1 MRCPVLIRVKPLDVA
16 GAQSGWPA
24 TEACITMTPAR
35 DTANASR
42 TTAVVRSLLAGS
54 ALAFLL
60 QACSSY
66 GPPTE
71 PAPTGRIEY
80 DGFSFAAPPGPGWTI
95 TRGADGVVMSR
106 MLESPEHTQVA
117 VVLRST
123 GFDPALVGY
132 PAYATDREVFT
143 RYVKANKE
151 NSQAQGDQS
160 RFVMLSDDAIT
171 DSRFGYCARTSEK
184 VEDHTPATR
193 KHMLLMETW
202 GYTCL
207 MPGAPKFIVEVA
219 FSERAAPGVQDANL
233 VETREAFFRGFR
245 FSGAATEGPAS
256 ASGIAAAG
264 AGASAPAAT
273 PAASTATP
281 AASAATPGLLVLT
294 VRQSQRESV
303 RKGFEKAAPGIAMV
317 LEGDPRTAEPH
328 RNLRLSFSA
337 QVDRSGQMSN
347 RDGAAIGGLAAV
359 LLGSITPWSCPVIH
373 SLQASLLG
381 PDGTELRTWTIT
393 HKDKHVGT
401 MLACP
406 DVEQPEAGA
415 IFELEKELIRRMRAE
430 NLLAH

>member
-1 MRCPVLIRVKPLDVA
+1 V
-16 GAQSGWPA
+16 
-24 TEACITMTPAR
+24 TPAR

-42 TTAVVRSLLAGS
+42 TTAVVRSLLAGG

-106 MLESPEHTQVA
+106 MLASPEHTQVA
-117 VVLRST
+117 VVARST

-143 RYVKANKE
+143 RYVKLNME
-151 NSQAQGDQS
+151 NTQAQGDQS
-160 RFVMLSDDAIT
+160 RYVMLSDDVVT

-193 KHMLLMETW
+193 KHMLIMETW

-233 VETREAFFRGFR
+233 AETREAFFRGFR

-264 AGASAPAAT
+264 AGASVPA
-273 PAASTATP
+273 ATP
-281 AASAATPGLLVLT
+281 AASAATPELLVLT

-337 QVDRSGQMSN
+337 QVDRRGQMSN
-347 RDGAAIGGLAAV
+347 RDGAAAGGLATM

-373 SLQASLLG
+373 SLQASLLA

-415 IFELEKELIRRMRAE
+415 IFELEKELIRRMRSE
-430 NLLAH
+430 NLLAR

>member
-1 MRCPVLIRVKPLDVA
+1 
-16 GAQSGWPA
+16 
-24 TEACITMTPAR
+24 MTPTR

-42 TTAVVRSLLAGS
+42 TTAVVWPLLA
-54 ALAFLL
+54 ATAIAALL

-80 DGFSFAAPPGPGWTI
+80 DGFSFAAPPGTGWMI
-95 TRGADGVVMSR
+95 DRSAGGAVMSR
-106 MLESPEHTQVA
+106 MLGSAEHTQVA
-117 VVLRST
+117 VVTRST

-143 RYVKANKE
+143 RYVKANME
-151 NSQAQGDQS
+151 NTQAQGDKS
-160 RFVMLSDDAIT
+160 RFVLLSDDAVT

-193 KHMLLMETW
+193 KHMLVMETW

-207 MPGAPKFIVEVA
+207 MPAATKFIVQIA
-219 FSERAAPGVQDANL
+219 FSERAPPGVQDANL
-233 VETREAFFRGFR
+233 ADTREAFFRSFR
-245 FSGAATEGPAS
+245 FTGAATESPAS
-256 ASGIAAAG
+256 ASAGTQTTASGIAAAR
-264 AGASAPAAT
+264 AGASAPA
-273 PAASTATP
+273 PTP

-328 RNLRLSFSA
+328 RNLRLWFSA

-373 SLQASLLG
+373 SLQASLLA

-415 IFELEKELIRRMRAE
+415 IFELVKELIRRMRSE
-430 NLLAH
+430 NLVSG

>member
-1 MRCPVLIRVKPLDVA
+1 MTRV
-16 GAQSGWPA
+16 
-24 TEACITMTPAR
+24 T
-35 DTANASR
+35 NAS
-42 TTAVVRSLLAGS
+42 S
-54 ALAFLL
+54 ALRTLAVATSFSACAALAVLL

-80 DGFSFAAPPGPGWTI
+80 DGFSFAAPPGPGWMI
-95 TRGADGVVMSR
+95 ARGADGVVMSR

-117 VVLRST
+117 VVSRST

-143 RYVKANKE
+143 RYVKLNME
-151 NSQAQGDQS
+151 NTQAQGDQS
-160 RFVMLSDDAIT
+160 RYVMLSDDVVT

-193 KHMLLMETW
+193 KHMLVMETW

-207 MPGAPKFIVEVA
+207 MPGNPKVIVQIA
-219 FSERAAPGVQDANL
+219 FSDRSAPGVQDANL

-245 FSGAATEGPAS
+245 FSGAATEGPAPAS
-256 ASGIAAAG
+256 AGTQTTASGIAAAG
-264 AGASAPAAT
+264 AGVSAPA
-273 PAASTATP
+273 STP
-281 AASAATPGLLVLT
+281 AASAATPELLVLT

-347 RDGAAIGGLAAV
+347 RDGAAAGGLATM

-373 SLQASLLG
+373 SLQASLLA

-415 IFELEKELIRRMRAE
+415 IFALEKELIRCMRSE
-430 NLLAH
+430 NLLAR

>member
-1 MRCPVLIRVKPLDVA
+1 MPARALIRVKPLNA
-16 GAQSGWPA
+16 ACAQSRQPE
-24 TEACITMTPAR
+24 TEACITVTYAR
-35 DTANASR
+35 DTANTSR
-42 TTAVVRSLLAGS
+42 TRAVVRSLLAGG

-66 GPPTE
+66 RPPTE

-80 DGFSFAAPPGPGWTI
+80 DGFSFAAPPGPGWMI
-95 TRGADGVVMSR
+95 ARGADGVVMSR

-117 VVLRST
+117 VVSRST

-143 RYVKANKE
+143 RYVKLNME
-151 NSQAQGDQS
+151 NTQAQGDQS
-160 RFVMLSDDAIT
+160 RYVLLSDDVVT

-193 KHMLLMETW
+193 KRMLVMETW

-233 VETREAFFRGFR
+233 AETREAFFRGFR
-245 FSGAATEGPAS
+245 FSGAATEEP
-256 ASGIAAAG
+256 
-264 AGASAPAAT
+264 
-273 PAASTATP
+273 
-281 AASAATPGLLVLT
+281 ASAATPELLVLT

-347 RDGAAIGGLAAV
+347 RDGAAAGGLATM
-359 LLGSITPWSCPVIH
+359 LLGNITPWSCPVIH
-373 SLQASLLG
+373 SLQASLLA

-415 IFELEKELIRRMRAE
+415 IFELEKELIRRMRSE
-430 NLLAH
+430 NLLAR

>member
-1 MRCPVLIRVKPLDVA
+1 
-16 GAQSGWPA
+16 
-24 TEACITMTPAR
+24 
-35 DTANASR
+35 
-42 TTAVVRSLLAGS
+42 
-54 ALAFLL
+54 
-60 QACSSY
+60 
-66 GPPTE
+66 
-71 PAPTGRIEY
+71 
-80 DGFSFAAPPGPGWTI
+80 
-95 TRGADGVVMSR
+95 MSR

-117 VVLRST
+117 VVSRST

-143 RYVKANKE
+143 RYVKLNME
-151 NSQAQGDQS
+151 NTQAQGDQS
-160 RFVMLSDDAIT
+160 RYVMLSDDVVT

-193 KHMLLMETW
+193 KRMLVMETW

-233 VETREAFFRGFR
+233 AETREAFFRGFR
-245 FSGAATEGPAS
+245 FSGAATEEP
-256 ASGIAAAG
+256 
-264 AGASAPAAT
+264 
-273 PAASTATP
+273 
-281 AASAATPGLLVLT
+281 ASAATPELLVLT

-337 QVDRSGQMSN
+337 QVDRRGQMSN
-347 RDGAAIGGLAAV
+347 RDGAAAGGLATM
-359 LLGSITPWSCPVIH
+359 LLGNITPWSCPVIH
-373 SLQASLLG
+373 SLQASLLA

-415 IFELEKELIRRMRAE
+415 IFELEKELIRRMRSE
-430 NLLAH
+430 NLLAR